1 MIRGIYT
8 SGLGMT
14 RETKRL
20 DIVSNNLANASTTGF
35 KSDGA
40 VCGTFK
46 KALNDVMVSGS
57 RIDVANYTP
66 DIVNTYT
73 KFTQGSLR
81 STGNSTDLAI
91 SNDDNAFFT
100 VEDKNGNQLYTRDGA
115 FIIDK
120 DNYLV
125 TSEGYK
131 VLDTNGEYININ
143 DNEFGISVSGQI
155 SSNNG
160 EIIGNLLISSFD
172 NPETLNKIGDN
183 MLEASPNS
191 VSREFDG
198 EIQQG
203 YLEMSNVN
211 TVSEMVN
218 MIAISRAY
226 EANQKV
232 LQSQDEM
239 LGKAVSDVGRV

>member
-20 DIVSNNLANASTTGF
+20 DIVSNNLANASTTAF

-46 KALNDVMVSGS
+46 KALNDVMVAGS
-57 RIDVANYTP
+57 RIDIANYTP
-66 DIVNTYT
+66 DVVNTYT
-73 KFTQGSLR
+73 KFTQGSLY
-81 STGNSTDLAI
+81 STGNATDLDI

-100 VEDKNGNQLYTRDGA
+100 VEDDNGNRFYTRDGA
-115 FIIDK
+115 FVIDK
-120 DNYLV
+120 DNFLV
-125 TSEGYK
+125 TAQGYK
-131 VLDTNGEYININ
+131 VMGTDGYISLDDKEFGVSNLGQVTNG
-143 DNEFGISVSGQI
+143 NEV
-155 SSNNG
+155 
-160 EIIGNLLISSFD
+160 IGNLLITSFE
-172 NPETLNKIGDN
+172 NPESLSKIGN
-183 MLEASPNS
+183 NLIEASNES
-191 VSREFDG
+191 VTRDFEG
-198 EIQQG
+198 EIQQS

>member
-20 DIVSNNLANASTTGF
+20 DIVSNNLANASTTAF
-35 KSDGA
+35 KSDGS

-46 KALNDVMVSGS
+46 KALNDVMVAGS
-57 RIDVANYTP
+57 RIDIANYTP
-66 DIVNTYT
+66 DVVNTYT
-73 KFTQGSLR
+73 NFTQGSLY
-81 STGNSTDLAI
+81 STGNATDLAI
-91 SNDDNAFFT
+91 SNDNNAFFT
-100 VEDKNGNQLYTRDGA
+100 VEDDNGNRFYTRDGA
-115 FIIDK
+115 FVIDK
-120 DNYLV
+120 DNFLV
-125 TSEGYK
+125 TAQGYK
-131 VLDTNGEYININ
+131 VMGTDGYISLDDKEFGVSNLGQVTNG
-143 DNEFGISVSGQI
+143 NEV
-155 SSNNG
+155 
-160 EIIGNLLISSFD
+160 IGNLLITSFE
-172 NPETLNKIGDN
+172 NPESLSKIGN
-183 MLEASPNS
+183 NLIEASNES
-191 VSREFDG
+191 VTRDFEG
-198 EIQQG
+198 EIQQS